1 MFLGFPG
8 DSDSEES
15 ACNVGDLSSPWV
27 GKIPWRRAWK
37 PTLVFL
43 PKNPHGQT
51 SLAGYRGHKESDK
64 TEQLSTHICPTLTLS
79 SHATFPVAT
88 SGGENYQ
95 EHTQGI
101 HAQRRTG
108 NLSWLKESL
117 ERWTKNDSHEGYSLE
132 ALYPQPHSSLPVC
145 FLWSASCWNSW
156 SEPQPH
162 VVSGREGQ
170 PKLGSAC
177 SFWQWHKELGPP
189 RKQGGSGSPWKEIQK
204 CWGTE
209 TKFSVSKEAS
219 QTDQVGPL

>member
-1 MFLGFPG
+1 MPPFL
-8 DSDSEES
+8 
-15 ACNVGDLSSPWV
+15 
-27 GKIPWRRAWK
+27 
-37 PTLVFL
+37 L
-43 PKNPHGQT
+43 P
-51 SLAGYRGHKESDK
+51 HKEEK
-64 TEQLSTHICPTLTLS
+64 TTRNTHKVFMHRGEQVS
-79 SHATFPVAT
+79 
-88 SGGENYQ
+88 
-95 EHTQGI
+95 
-101 HAQRRTG
+101 
-108 NLSWLKESL
+108 LSWLKESL